1 MKTIKIGL
9 IGLGSMGQIH
19 LKNMA
24 DIEGLEV
31 TAVCDANPKTIE
43 SFEGAKFT
51 DSSELI
57 NSGKIDAV
65 IIATP
70 HYFHT
75 PVSIEALQK
84 GLHVLVEKPI
94 AAHIY
99 DAQKMI
105 AAHKDKSMIFAA
117 MFNQRTD
124 PMYKKLK
131 AMVDHNE
138 LGKIT
143 RVNWIITTWFR
154 TYAYYASGGWRATW
168 EGEGGG
174 VLLNQCPHN
183 LDLFQWIIG
192 LPSKVTAN
200 IGLGKY
206 HEIEVEDEVTALLEY
221 PDGAT
226 GVFITSTGEAPGTDR
241 FEITGEKGK
250 VVVENRKII
259 FRHNETETT
268 RYSKTTKDRFGTP
281 PSSVTTEFDFT
292 KNSGE
297 RHVGIIKNFRD
308 AILGKA
314 PLIASAE
321 EGLRSLELGNA
332 ILLSGILKKPIEIP
346 LDSDFFYSEFNQL
359 IKNST
364 FKKGEVVEATDNF
377 ANSFSQENSSLRS
390 S

>member
-1 MKTIKIGL
+1 MKTIRIGL
-9 IGLGSMGQIH
+9 IGLGSMGQVH
-19 LKNMA
+19 LKSMA

-43 SFEGAKFT
+43 SFKGAKFT

-105 AAHKDKSMIFAA
+105 TAHKDKSVIFAA

-131 AMVDHNE
+131 DMVDNNE

-183 LDLFQWIIG
+183 LDIFQWIIG

-206 HEIEVEDEVTALLEY
+206 HNIEVEDEVTALLEY
-221 PDGAT
+221 PDNAT

-241 FEITGEKGK
+241 FEITAEKGK

-268 RYSKTTKDRFGTP
+268 QYSKTTKDRFGIP

-292 KNSGE
+292 KDSGE
-297 RHVGIIKNFRD
+297 QHVGIIKNFRD

-332 ILLSGILKKPIEIP
+332 ILLSGIFKKPIEIP

-364 FKKGEVVEATDNF
+364 FKKGEVIEATDNF
-377 ANSFSQENSSLRS
+377 ANSFSK
-390 S
+390 